1 MLDNFKLPNLLKK
14 FGDGPAWPV
23 HKAMSI
29 KTWMSELGVE
39 PLYEWSKWVEAV
51 LAAKGGPT
59 SHWTLWLR
67 MGFQLKHICV
77 SRYTSKYF
85 CHYGDMV
92 VTRCTEPEISH
103 QQQQQSDK
111 TFYMQ
116 MRLNQVLPLEHAFV
130 MLSINESRPKSSN
143 KDFIWFIVSG
153 FVWQII
159 SFTPYLHEQFL
170 ILH

>member
-1 MLDNFKLPNLLKK
+1 MLDNFKLPNLLKT

-103 QQQQQSDK
+103 QQQQQQQQSD
-111 TFYMQ
+111 MQ
-116 MRLNQVLPLEHAFV
+116 N
-130 MLSINESRPKSSN
+130 
-143 KDFIWFIVSG
+143 
-153 FVWQII
+153 
-159 SFTPYLHEQFL
+159 
-170 ILH
+170 ILHADEAKPSLTPWTCLCNAINKWEQAKKF